1 MQNEYGTFHVEKK
14 GNLLCEITKK
24 YNRSINRFPAD
35 EDSVGMRI
43 DVYQES
49 IDKMFIE
56 YLVHFEYFK
65 RLMEDYGFFQSWAA
79 VFCAIVGTIIWR
91 IAGVVLASRIP
102 ADGPVMGW
110 VNTMA
115 YAMVS
120 AVLLLILV
128 HPTGVLATTGLDHR
142 LIGLGAGLLAMFI
155 SKRLIFSLLCGISAF
170 ALAIQLV

>member
-1 MQNEYGTFHVEKK
+1 
-14 GNLLCEITKK
+14 
-24 YNRSINRFPAD
+24 
-35 EDSVGMRI
+35 
-43 DVYQES
+43 
-49 IDKMFIE
+49 
-56 YLVHFEYFK
+56 
-65 RLMEDYGFFQSWAA
+65 MEDYGFFQSWAA

-142 LIGLGAGLLAMFI
+142 LIGLGAGLLAMSI

-170 ALAIQLV
+170 ALAIQGLDGIHALAADTDGIDGTEDNAGGFADGERYGNRYGNRASGERRASACVGHTFDTGRHTPRI

>member
-1 MQNEYGTFHVEKK
+1 M
-14 GNLLCEITKK
+14 
-24 YNRSINRFPAD
+24 
-35 EDSVGMRI
+35 
-43 DVYQES
+43 
-49 IDKMFIE
+49 
-56 YLVHFEYFK
+56 
-65 RLMEDYGFFQSWAA
+65 
-79 VFCAIVGTIIWR
+79 
-91 IAGVVLASRIP
+91 ASRIP

-142 LIGLGAGLLAMFI
+142 LIGLGGGLLAMFI

-170 ALAIQLV
+170 ALAIQFI

>member
-1 MQNEYGTFHVEKK
+1 
-14 GNLLCEITKK
+14 
-24 YNRSINRFPAD
+24 
-35 EDSVGMRI
+35 
-43 DVYQES
+43 
-49 IDKMFIE
+49 
-56 YLVHFEYFK
+56 
-65 RLMEDYGFFQSWAA
+65 MEDYGFFQSWAA
-79 VFCAIVGTIIWR
+79 VFCAIIGTITWR

-142 LIGLGAGLLAMFI
+142 RNFILHQIKFAAEEGTTIDDHVNLIGTICHGTAHLGQTCF
-155 SKRLIFSLLCGISAF
+155 
-170 ALAIQLV
+170 

>member
-1 MQNEYGTFHVEKK
+1 
-14 GNLLCEITKK
+14 
-24 YNRSINRFPAD
+24 
-35 EDSVGMRI
+35 
-43 DVYQES
+43 
-49 IDKMFIE
+49 
-56 YLVHFEYFK
+56 
-65 RLMEDYGFFQSWAA
+65 MEDYSFFQSWTA
-79 VFCAIVGTIIWR
+79 VFCAIIGTVIWR

-142 LIGLGAGLLAMFI
+142 LIGLGAGLLVI
-155 SKRLIFSLLCGISAF
+155 SVSKSLIFSLLCGISAF
-170 ALAIQLV
+170 ALAIQII